1 MNEGSFSWSAP
12 DGMNKSDLVS
22 TRQMIYAML
31 LVESFLMLVHVDRLV
46 QERRNSITLA
56 IELLLSCTNPPM
68 CELKSILI

>member
-1 MNEGSFSWSAP
+1 MNEGSFSWGAP

-22 TRQMIYAML
+22 TREMWYAML
-31 LVESFLMLVHVDRLV
+31 LVESFLMLVNVDGLV

-56 IELLLSCTNPPM
+56 TELLLFCINPPV